1 MLLTNFKNKPD
12 STHATPKIKARLLP
26 RCKPEGLLLTRRS
39 VDATPSG
46 GDVLLINKNNGIQLI
61 FDGWYCEKEDNETDS
76 QYAKRSGIYAKD
88 YISGYKNEHVFT
100 DTFIFDIVFGRK
112 IYLELFSFEKYRKI

>member
-12 STHATPKIKARLLP
+12 STHATSKIKARLLP

-46 GDVLLINKNNGIQLI
+46 GLTIGGLREFTIPNQQIPHGSIIFKIN
-61 FDGWYCEKEDNETDS
+61 F
-76 QYAKRSGIYAKD
+76 
-88 YISGYKNEHVFT
+88 
-100 DTFIFDIVFGRK
+100 
-112 IYLELFSFEKYRKI
+112 